1 MAKSDAITD
10 YSNNGMLSTAD
21 MIPGALAVW
30 EANKGN
36 AIDFGLDHAWSGDT
50 TAAPGTALSGWD
62 VGTWKYLRFS
72 DCPYDPS
79 YQLPEHTAAHSML
92 RHIKTSFNLPSAG
105 SDADWADD
113 FDVYYSALI
122 NGGEF
127 SGFLYQAKECV
138 SHPMVM
144 SRSSMV
150 GENTTINAW
159 PSGNPEGVGTHWK
172 CMLYIGLQGWAL
184 DVGVER
190 SMSITVRPN
199 DTNITNYNAH
209 YKALADASTATTDYT
224 DPALEGTE
232 YTEVGN
238 ILLVNCE
245 NQFRFTTLNT
255 DTDRMWLQIC
265 WNSHSYAQIKALM
278 DATMP
283 ESKA

>member
-92 RHIKTSFNLPSAG
+92 RHIKTKFNLPSAG

-113 FDVYYSALI
+113 FGSHYSTLI
-122 NGGEF
+122 DSGEY
-127 SGFLYQAKECV
+127 SGFLYQAKECA
-138 SHPMVM
+138 SHPMIM

-159 PSGNPEGVGTHWK
+159 PSAMPEGVGTHWK
-172 CMLYIGLQGWAL
+172 CTLMIGLQGWEL
-184 DVGVER
+184 DVGATR
-190 SMSITVRPN
+190 SMSFTVRPS
-199 DTNITNYNAH
+199 DTNITNYNTH
-209 YKALADASTATTDYT
+209 YQALVDAGTAAADYT
-224 DPALEGTE
+224 DPVLEGTE
-232 YTEVGN
+232 FTESGN

-245 NQFRFTTLNT
+245 NQFRQTTMNT
-255 DTDRMWLQIC
+255 DADRLWLTIR
-265 WNSHSYAQIKALM
+265 WSNHSYAQIKALM
-278 DATMP
+278 DAAMP